1 MNMFSSM
8 WKKLDE
14 RETDKDGKKV
24 EKKQG
29 RKTGIKTLASHTS
42 QAWPTPEL
50 GPRDTWPVQSTP
62 LFA

>member
-1 MNMFSSM
+1 MFSSM

-29 RKTGIKTLASHTS
+29 RKN
-42 QAWPTPEL
+42 W
-50 GPRDTWPVQSTP
+50 D
-62 LFA
+62 